1 MTRLAPGDLLSVA
14 EARRILPLP
23 KSTFYELIRTGA
35 LPHVRVPAAGG
46 GRGRVFVLRADL
58 EAFVDGARL
67 SATRAA
73 TRLDVDGLLAKMRGK
88 DRRA

>member
-35 LPHVRVPAAGG
+35 LPHVRVPTASG
-46 GRGRVFVLRADL
+46 GRGRVFVFRADL
-58 EAFVDGARL
+58 EAFVAR
-67 SATRAA
+67 SRQAA
-73 TRLDVDGLLAKMRGK
+73 TPAPTRVDVDKLLERVRGK
-88 DRRA
+88 CE